1 MTVRPPRASTRN
13 EVRNE
18 ARNEGRSEA
27 RDAREAKPEARP
39 TPRRPRTRGAT
50 PSERGDKLEP
60 RRSPSVVPTDRYERI
75 GDDDVLEVAE
85 LDAAAQPRGVPRLR
99 LAVLETAPHLAAAQ
113 GAIVAAGH
121 AVAAGGGREVVDKLR
136 QALAAVD
143 AVLIGMPGGEPL
155 IEAALALGP
164 HRPVVITAWT
174 AGAVEAARRSAAA
187 GADLS
192 TVRPHHVERLAPL
205 LLAAGRLIESRRA
218 PGSIGAA
225 GAAEA
230 PDQPVLAALPV
241 LDDAEPDPEPV
252 GLLPAELFAQ
262 AAARELDRA
271 RRYGYPLAVAMF
283 AVDIPPPPPP
293 PALRGIL
300 RARAGNALV
309 HALRDIDLATELDQE
324 RFLVVMPHTDRAAGA
339 ELARKIIGAVA
350 GGDPV
355 TAVGRTF
362 PPRVIGA
369 VAGAPGEALD
379 LPRLVHDATQL
390 LEQAQVTGASLAVES

>member
-1 MTVRPPRASTRN
+1 MTARPPRASTR
-13 EVRNE
+13 
-18 ARNEGRSEA
+18 SEA
-27 RDAREAKPEARP
+27 RDAKIDAKPA
-39 TPRRPRTRGAT
+39 PRRARTRGAT
-50 PSERGDKLEP
+50 QSERSDKPDP
-60 RRSPSVVPTDRYERI
+60 RRSPSVVSTDRYERI
-75 GDDDVLEVAE
+75 GDDDVLEVVE
-85 LDAAAQPRGVPRLR
+85 LAAAPAARAVPRLR
-99 LAVLETAPHLAAAQ
+99 LVVLETAPHLAAAQ

-121 AVAAGGGREVVDKLR
+121 AVAAGGGREAVDKLR
-136 QALAAVD
+136 AALAEVD

-155 IEAALALGP
+155 IDAALAVGP

-174 AGAVEAARRSAAA
+174 AGAVEAARRSATA

-218 PGSIGAA
+218 PGVA
-225 GAAEA
+225 GAPEA
-230 PDQPVLAALPV
+230 SDEPVLPLPV
-241 LDDAEPDPEPV
+241 FDDAEPDPEPA
-252 GLLPAELFAQ
+252 GLMPAELFAQ

-271 RRYGYPLAVAMF
+271 RRYGYPLAIAMF
-283 AVDIPPPPPP
+283 AVDVAPPPPP

-324 RFLVVMPHTDRAAGA
+324 RFLVVMPHTERAAGA
-339 ELARKIIGAVA
+339 ELARRIISAVA
-350 GGDPV
+350 GGDPI

-362 PPRVIGA
+362 PPRVVGA
-369 VAGAPGEALD
+369 VSGAAGEALD

-390 LEQAQVTGASLAVES
+390 LEQAQVTGASLAVET

>member
-1 MTVRPPRASTRN
+1 
-13 EVRNE
+13 
-18 ARNEGRSEA
+18 
-27 RDAREAKPEARP
+27 
-39 TPRRPRTRGAT
+39 
-50 PSERGDKLEP
+50 
-60 RRSPSVVPTDRYERI
+60 
-75 GDDDVLEVAE
+75 VA
-85 LDAAAQPRGVPRLR
+85 G
-99 LAVLETAPHLAAAQ
+99 
-113 GAIVAAGH
+113 
-121 AVAAGGGREVVDKLR
+121 GGGREAVDKLR

-155 IEAALALGP
+155 IDAALALGP
-164 HRPVVITAWT
+164 HRPVVIAAWT

-218 PGSIGAA
+218 PGAA

-230 PDQPVLAALPV
+230 PAEPVLPALPV
-241 LDDAEPDPEPV
+241 FDDAEPDPEPA

-283 AVDIPPPPPP
+283 AVDVAPPPPP

-324 RFLVVMPHTDRAAGA
+324 RFLVVMAHTDRAAGA

-369 VAGAPGEALD
+369 VAGASGEALD